1 MPMTVAYSPLQFDH
15 PPAFRKPNYMISLL
29 SQESPDTQLLKPGS
43 IFPVKPAIP
52 PLFKRIFGR
61 RNGGLHDGK

>member
-1 MPMTVAYSPLQFDH
+1 
-15 PPAFRKPNYMISLL
+15 MISLL
-29 SQESPDTQLLKPGS
+29 SQESPDTQLLEPGS